1 MTQIRKKTI
10 EGLNVGDVFSISREF
25 TEKDV
30 NLFADI
36 TRDYNSVHFDE
47 RFIEAKG
54 LDRRICHGL
63 LVASMLT
70 EIGGQMGWLAT
81 DMSFSF
87 KKPVYFGDSIVCNL
101 VISEQ
106 DDNGWFNAKA
116 EYKNQNGTIVI
127 EALLKGIAPDLKE
140 KEVMKAMIAEGD
152 PTNKVA

>member
-10 EGLNVGDVFSISREF
+10 EGLNVGDIFSVSREF

-36 TRDYNSVHFDE
+36 TRDYNPVHFDE
-47 RFIEAKG
+47 RFRKVKG
-54 LDRRICHGL
+54 FDSRICHGL

-70 EIGGQMGWLAT
+70 EIGGQMGCLAT

-87 KKPVYFGDSIVCNL
+87 KKPVYFGDSIDCNL
-101 VISEQ
+101 AISEQ
-106 DDNGWFNAKA
+106 DDNGRFNAKA

-127 EALLKGIAPDLKE
+127 EALLKGIAPDSKE

-152 PTNKVA
+152 PTNKV

>member
-1 MTQIRKKTI
+1 MTDIRKKAI
-10 EGLNVGDVFSISREF
+10 EELKVGDIFSVARKF
-25 TEKDV
+25 TENDM
-30 NLFADI
+30 NLFADV
-36 TRDYNSVHFDE
+36 TRDYNPVHFDK
-47 RFIEAKG
+47 RFTKVKG
-54 LDRRICHGL
+54 FDSRICHGL
-63 LVASMLT
+63 LVASMIT

-106 DDNGWFNAKA
+106 NDNGWFNAKA

-127 EALLKGIAPDLKE
+127 EALLKGIAPDLEE

-152 PTNKVA
+152 PTNKA

>member
-1 MTQIRKKTI
+1 MTQSRKKAI
-10 EGLNVGDVFSISREF
+10 EGLDVGDIFSVSREF
-25 TEKDV
+25 TENDM

-36 TRDYNSVHFDE
+36 TRDYNPVHFDE
-47 RFIEAKG
+47 RFTKVKG
-54 LDRRICHGL
+54 FDSRICHGL

-70 EIGGQMGWLAT
+70 EIGGQMGCLAT

-101 VISEQ
+101 VISEK

-127 EALLKGIAPDLKE
+127 EALLKGIAPDFKE

-152 PTNKVA
+152 PTNKV

>member
-1 MTQIRKKTI
+1 
-10 EGLNVGDVFSISREF
+10 
-25 TEKDV
+25 
-30 NLFADI
+30 
-36 TRDYNSVHFDE
+36 
-47 RFIEAKG
+47 
-54 LDRRICHGL
+54 
-63 LVASMLT
+63 
-70 EIGGQMGWLAT
+70 MGCLAT
-81 DMSFSF
+81 DMTFSF
-87 KKPVYFGDSIVCNL
+87 KKPVYFGDRIVCNL